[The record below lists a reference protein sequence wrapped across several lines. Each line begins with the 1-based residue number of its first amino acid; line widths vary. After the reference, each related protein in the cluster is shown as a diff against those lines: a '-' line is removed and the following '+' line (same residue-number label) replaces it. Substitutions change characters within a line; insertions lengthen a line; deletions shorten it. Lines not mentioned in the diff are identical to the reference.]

1 MDEELTILTN
11 PDGSGPVVI
20 SIGVPVPSGA
30 APDLITS
37 ASTNGNETKSR
48 RGNGKFSLT
57 SHQNGSTRC
66 CALLFLHHINP
77 SDENFIFNANSFVYI
92 AVFTVFLHC
101 ISCSAMIYALI
112 LINNETNCSFC
123 SDEVKKI
130 NRDLQWCMMS
140 QVFLQCF
147 AFMIYILYL
156 VFGKFNQGD
165 DLFFAC
171 LTVAVL
177 IMELIKMKIGY
188 DANEQNN

>member
-1 MDEELTILTN
+1 
-11 PDGSGPVVI
+11 
-20 SIGVPVPSGA
+20 
-30 APDLITS
+30 
-37 ASTNGNETKSR
+37 
-48 RGNGKFSLT
+48 
-57 SHQNGSTRC
+57 
-66 CALLFLHHINP
+66 
-77 SDENFIFNANSFVYI
+77 
-92 AVFTVFLHC
+92 
-101 ISCSAMIYALI
+101 MIYALI
-112 LINNETNCSFC
+112 LINNDTDCSFC

-140 QVFLQCF
+140 QVFVQCF

-156 VFGKFNQGD
+156 VFGKFNRGD